1 MKKRLLAAGAKNVHV
16 SAFDDVRD
24 TSGEYKNED
33 GSAYEYN
40 GHWSWIY
47 WDNNECYDGD
57 LNAWK
62 WLGQQAKATSAV
74 VTPTTKPTTKPGT
87 DTKTDS
93 TVKTGDETALTG
105 LSLMMLASAGAYIYL
120 KRREQVR

>member
-1 MKKRLLAAGAKNVHV
+1 MDLLG
-16 SAFDDVRD
+16 
-24 TSGEYKNED
+24 
-33 GSAYEYN
+33 
-40 GHWSWIY
+40 
-47 WDNNECYDGD
+47 NNECYDGD